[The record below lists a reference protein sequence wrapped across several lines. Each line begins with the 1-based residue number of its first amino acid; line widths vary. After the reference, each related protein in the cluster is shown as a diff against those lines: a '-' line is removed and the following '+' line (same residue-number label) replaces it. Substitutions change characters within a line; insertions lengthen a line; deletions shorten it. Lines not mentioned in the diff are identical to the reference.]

1 MVEKTNKDLF
11 KHILTPLTIT
21 LGDEFQCLAK
31 SDYDGIL
38 LLIGIEKKILELN
51 LPINLH
57 YVLLNGEIT
66 TKIDTSTSYGML
78 GNGLTEA
85 RKLLSSKKRDRANFQ
100 FKLCDELK
108 NKELTLLFKIY
119 HQISSKWNTK
129 DYSLIYEML
138 DNKNNQVVADNHKKS
153 RSQIWKRRKTLHIE
167 SIDSVF
173 TLAKLISLN

>member
-85 RKLLSSKKRDRANFQ
+85 RKLLSSKKTR
-100 FKLCDELK
+100 
-108 NKELTLLFKIY
+108 
-119 HQISSKWNTK
+119 
-129 DYSLIYEML
+129 
-138 DNKNNQVVADNHKKS
+138 
-153 RSQIWKRRKTLHIE
+153 
-167 SIDSVF
+167 
-173 TLAKLISLN
+173 